1 MDIVTHEICRYHEE
15 LQERSFF
22 QLQNPRTTQKKM
34 GKVSMKFVGSDN
46 I

>member
-22 QLQNPRTTQKKM
+22 QLQNPRTTQKKN
-34 GKVSMKFVGSDN
+34 GKSFNEVRGKR
-46 I
+46 